1 MDTSDVKLKIAS
13 SIEHLKEELKK
24 VRTGRAHPDM
34 LSSVMVEAYESQMP
48 LNQLANV
55 TTPEPQ
61 LLQISPFDPSNIEAI
76 SKAIRDNP
84 SLGMNP
90 ADDGRLIR
98 VPIPPLT
105 TERRQEMV
113 KILGSKAEDA
123 RISIRSARHDFLKD
137 AKELKDAKDITED
150 DLKRLEKEV
159 TELID
164 QSNKDIDEAIKLKES
179 EIMTV

>member
-1 MDTSDVKLKIAS
+1 MPMGLKC
-13 SIEHLKEELKK
+13 
-24 VRTGRAHPDM
+24 
-34 LSSVMVEAYESQMP
+34 P

-90 ADDGRLIR
+90 SDDGRLIR

-113 KILGSKAEDA
+113 KILGSKAEEA
-123 RISIRSARHDFLKD
+123 RISIRSIRHDFLKD
-137 AKELKDAKDITED
+137 AKELKDSKGITED
-150 DLKRLEKEV
+150 DLKRLEKEI
-159 TELID
+159 TEKIEK
-164 QSNKDIDEAIKLKES
+164 SNKSIDDAIKAKEA

>member
-1 MDTSDVKLKIAS
+1 MDTSEIELKIKT
-13 SIEHLKEELKK
+13 SIEHLQEELKK

-34 LSSVMVEAYESQMP
+34 ISGLMVDAYGAQMP

-90 ADDGRLIR
+90 SDNGRLIR

-113 KILGSKAEDA
+113 KILGSKAEEA
-123 RISIRSARHDFLKD
+123 RISIRSIRHDFLKD
-137 AKELKDAKDITED
+137 AKELKDSKGITED
-150 DLKRLEKEV
+150 DLKRLEKEI
-159 TELID
+159 TEKIEK
-164 QSNKDIDEAIKLKES
+164 SNKSIDDAIKAKEA

>member
-1 MDTSDVKLKIAS
+1 MDTSEIELKIKT
-13 SIEHLKEELKK
+13 SIEHLQEELKK

-34 LSSVMVEAYESQMP
+34 ISGLMVDAYGAQMP

-90 ADDGRLIR
+90 SDDGRLIR

-105 TERRQEMV
+105 TERRQEMG
-113 KILGSKAEDA
+113 KILGSKAEEA
-123 RISIRSARHDFLKD
+123 RISIRSIRHDFLNDTK
-137 AKELKDAKDITED
+137 
-150 DLKRLEKEV
+150 
-159 TELID
+159 
-164 QSNKDIDEAIKLKES
+164 
-179 EIMTV
+179 

>member
-1 MDTSDVKLKIAS
+1 MDTSEIELKIKT
-13 SIEHLKEELKK
+13 SIEHLQEELKK

-34 LSSVMVEAYESQMP
+34 ISGLTVDAYGAQMP

-90 ADDGRLIR
+90 SDDGRLIR

-113 KILGSKAEDA
+113 KILGSKAEEA
-123 RISIRSARHDFLKD
+123 RISIRSIRHDFLKD
-137 AKELKDAKDITED
+137 AKELKDSKGITED
-150 DLKRLEKEV
+150 DLKRLEKEI
-159 TELID
+159 TEKIEK
-164 QSNKDIDEAIKLKES
+164 SNKSIDDAIKAKEA

>member
-1 MDTSDVKLKIAS
+1 MDTSEIELKIKT
-13 SIEHLKEELKK
+13 SIEHLQEELKK

-34 LSSVMVEAYESQMP
+34 ISGLTVDAYGAQMP

-90 ADDGRLIR
+90 SDDGRLIR

-113 KILGSKAEDA
+113 KILGSKAEEA
-123 RISIRSARHDFLKD
+123 RISIRSIRHDFLKD
-137 AKELKDAKDITED
+137 AKESKDAKDITED
-150 DLKRLEKEV
+150 DLKRLEKEI
-159 TELID
+159 TEKIEK
-164 QSNKDIDEAIKLKES
+164 SNKSIDDAIKAKEA

>member
-1 MDTSDVKLKIAS
+1 MDTSEIELKIKT
-13 SIEHLKEELKK
+13 SIEHLQEELKK

-34 LSSVMVEAYESQMP
+34 ISGLMVDAYGAQMP

-90 ADDGRLIR
+90 SDDGRLIR

-113 KILGSKAEDA
+113 KILGSKAEEA
-123 RISIRSARHDFLKD
+123 RISIRSIRHDFLKD
-137 AKELKDAKDITED
+137 AKELKDSKGITED
-150 DLKRLEKEV
+150 DLKRLEKR
-159 TELID
+159 
-164 QSNKDIDEAIKLKES
+164 
-179 EIMTV
+179 

>member
-1 MDTSDVKLKIAS
+1 MDTTEIKLKINKAL
-13 SIEHLKEELKK
+13 EHLDEELKK

-34 LSSVMVEAYESQMP
+34 LSGVMVEAYGAPMP

-90 ADDGRLIR
+90 SDDGRLIR
-98 VPIPPLT
+98 VPVPPLT

-113 KILGSKAEDA
+113 KILGSKAEEA
-123 RISIRSARHDFLKD
+123 RISIRGARQDFLKD
-137 AKELKDAKDITED
+137 AKSAKDSKEITED

-159 TELID
+159 GDQID

-179 EIMTV
+179 ELMQV

>member
-1 MDTSDVKLKIAS
+1 MDTTKVSDKLNKAL
-13 SIEHLKEELKK
+13 EHLENELKK

-34 LSSVMVEAYESQMP
+34 LSGVMAEAYGVSTP
-48 LNQLANV
+48 LNQLASI

-76 SKAIRDNP
+76 SSAIRANE

-90 ADDGRLIR
+90 SDDGRLIR

-113 KILGSKAEDA
+113 KVLGVKAEET
-123 RISIRSARHDFLKD
+123 RIFIRAIRHEFLKY
-137 AKELKDAKDITED
+137 AKELKDSKQLTED
-150 DLKRLEKEV
+150 EVKRSEKEV
-159 TELID
+159 TEMIEKI
-164 QSNKDIDEAIKLKES
+164 NKKIDESIKLKES
-179 EIMTV
+179 EIMKV

>member
-1 MDTSDVKLKIAS
+1 MDTSEIELKIKT
-13 SIEHLKEELKK
+13 SIEHLQEELKK

-34 LSSVMVEAYESQMP
+34 ISGLTVDAYGAQMP

-90 ADDGRLIR
+90 SDDGRLIR

-113 KILGSKAEDA
+113 KILGSKAEEA
-123 RISIRSARHDFLKD
+123 RISIRSIRHDFLKD
-137 AKELKDAKDITED
+137 AKELKDSKEITED
-150 DLKRLEKEV
+150 DLKRLEKEI
-159 TELID
+159 TEKID
-164 QSNKDIDEAIKLKES
+164 KSNKSIDDAIKAKEA

>member
-1 MDTSDVKLKIAS
+1 MDTSEIELKIKT
-13 SIEHLKEELKK
+13 SIEHLQEELKK

-34 LSSVMVEAYESQMP
+34 ISGLMVDAYGAQMP

-90 ADDGRLIR
+90 SDDGRLIR

-113 KILGSKAEDA
+113 KILGSKAEEA
-123 RISIRSARHDFLKD
+123 RISIRSIRHDFLKD
-137 AKELKDAKDITED
+137 AKELKDSKGITED
-150 DLKRLEKEV
+150 DLKRLEKEI
-159 TELID
+159 TEKIEK
-164 QSNKDIDEAIKLKES
+164 SNKSIDDAIKAKEA